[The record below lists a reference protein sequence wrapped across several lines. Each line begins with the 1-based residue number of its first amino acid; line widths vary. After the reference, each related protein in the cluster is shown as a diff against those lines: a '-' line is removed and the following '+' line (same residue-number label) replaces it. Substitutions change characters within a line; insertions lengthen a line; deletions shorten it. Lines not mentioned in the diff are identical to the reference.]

1 MIKLLC
7 DVCES
12 EHQVSY
18 CIGGALCDKCHVTFH
33 KLSDEPLTTLSRSAD
48 RIIKATLTAMKAQP
62 TADNVVPIK

>member
-18 CIGGALCDKCHVTFH
+18 CIGGALCSKCHETFH
-33 KLSDEPLTTLSRSAD
+33 KLSDEPLSVV
-48 RIIKATLTAMKAQP
+48 IKATLTAMKAQP